1 MLAIET
7 FDLSKQFSTPAL
19 VRWLRRRDLPA
30 VHAVE
35 AVTLCVESGQIFGL
49 LGPNGAGKT
58 TLIKLLCTLITP
70 SRGTARVNGFDLAR
84 QPAQIRASVGLITS
98 DERSFYGRL
107 SGRENLLFFA
117 ALHGLSS
124 RAARNRVQ
132 ELLEQVELTDAADR
146 AFQTYSTGM
155 RQRLAIARG
164 LLHDPAILFLDEPT
178 RGLDPHATNKLHALI
193 TNEIVGRQRK
203 TVWLTTQ
210 RLDEAEKLC
219 HRIAILDRGRIRA
232 QGTISELRALFAQ
245 AVHYTIIAQAD
256 GIEKQ
261 IELDATPHSDELART
276 IERIVASGGKVRDVQ
291 RSETS
296 LEAIFTRILAD
307 TGGKDA

>member
-7 FDLSKQFSTPAL
+7 FDLSKQFSTPAI
-19 VRWLRRRDLPA
+19 LRRLMRRDLPI

-35 AVTLCVESGQIFGL
+35 AVTIRVESGQIFGL

-132 ELLEQVELTDAADR
+132 ALLEQVELTDAADR
-146 AFQTYSTGM
+146 AFQTYSSGM

-164 LLHDPAILFLDEPT
+164 MLHDPAILFLDEPT
-178 RGLDPHATNKLHALI
+178 RGLDPHATNKLHAFI
-193 TNEIVGRQRK
+193 TDEIVGRQHK

-219 HRIAILDRGRIRA
+219 HRVAILDRGKIRA
-232 QGTISELRALFAQ
+232 EGTIGELRALFAQ
-245 AVHYTIIAQAD
+245 AVHYTIIAQTD
-256 GIEKQ
+256 GGEQ
-261 IELDATPHSDELART
+261 QVELDTKPGSDELART
-276 IERIVASGGKVRDVQ
+276 IEQIIARGGKVRDVQ
-291 RSETS
+291 RTEAS
-296 LEAIFTRILAD
+296 LESIFTRIL
-307 TGGKDA
+307 TGVPHA